1 MRDFFRLVLLA
12 RRYYFLSFEESVAAQ
27 IRSEKTAYK
36 LRWPKEKRQRYRIK
50 VSFEPCPMTRR
61 TLAMAATLLLRRKRG
76 YRWVDRIFILY
87 LSGTV
92 FRALRP
98 RDPAAMPK
106 FLRKSAMGV
115 DTLFK

>member
-1 MRDFFRLVLLA
+1 MFG
-12 RRYYFLSFEESVAAQ
+12 
-27 IRSEKTAYK
+27 
-36 LRWPKEKRQRYRIK
+36 
-50 VSFEPCPMTRR
+50 
-61 TLAMAATLLLRRKRG
+61 MAASFLLRRKRG

-87 LSGTV
+87 LSGFI
-92 FRALRP
+92 FRSLRP

>member
-50 VSFEPCPMTRR
+50 VSFEPFPMTRR

-76 YRWVDRIFILY
+76 YRWVDRVFTLY
-87 LSGTV
+87 LSGIV

-115 DTLFK
+115 DVLFK